1 MPIFKHTKF
10 QQMTLEQ
17 LKAQEIELRN
27 ALSQNLEA
35 QKKIMDDEIFEK
47 TGVCVGA
54 EIEFKDYRSTIKKGI
69 ILKISNM
76 SLNSYWVY
84 VNLIKKDGSV
94 GTNTAHVYSKNII
107 SVKPKQNP

>member
-1 MPIFKHTKF
+1 MPIFKHTNF

-27 ALSQNLEA
+27 ALSENLEA

-54 EIEFKDYRSTIKKGI
+54 EIEFKDGREIKKGSVTRI
-69 ILKISNM
+69 RHLSTI
-76 SLNSYWVY
+76 Y
-84 VNLIKKDGSV
+84 VVHVNIIKKDGSV
-94 GTNTAHVYSKNII
+94 GMNAAQVYSENII
-107 SVKPKQNP
+107 SVKPKQ

>member
-1 MPIFKHTKF
+1 MPIFKHTNF

-27 ALSQNLEA
+27 ALSENLEA

-54 EIEFKDYRSTIKKGI
+54 EIEFKDGREIKKGSVTRI
-69 ILKISNM
+69 RHLFTT
-76 SLNSYWVY
+76 Y
-84 VNLIKKDGSV
+84 VVHVNIIKKDGSV
-94 GTNTAHVYSKNII
+94 GMNTAQVYPEYII
-107 SVKPKQNP
+107 SVKPKQ